1 MSETILVTGGAG
13 FIGSHLCGILLKKGY
28 KVIVYDNLN
37 PQIHGENAEISKD
50 IKDKVTF
57 IKADI
62 RDREKLKQAILQSDK
77 IIHLVAETGV
87 GQSMYEVQRYTDVT
101 IQGTSIMWDI
111 LVNEKNHVNKVV
123 LSSSRAVY
131 GEGKYECTNC
141 GVIYPNTRKIEDLQ
155 QGNWDIYC
163 PTCANRLDLCAT
175 DENSLLNPTSIYAIC
190 KKSQEEISNV
200 MAKAVGIPVS
210 IVRYQNV
217 YGPGQSLNNP
227 YTGILSIFTSRLKN
241 NKPIQVYEDGQE
253 SRDFVHVNDVV
264 QGTILALEK
273 DEANDGIFNIANGKS
288 TTVLQIA
295 EILTEYLNPNLK
307 PVIIGKYRVGDIRHC
322 YADISKAQE
331 ILEYKPKFDIE
342 TGIRDFL
349 NWAQDEVAIDKSDM
363 AESELKQKGLFK

>member
-1 MSETILVTGGAG
+1 MKETILITGGAG
-13 FIGSHLCGILLKKGY
+13 FIGSHLCENLYKKGY
-28 KVIVYDNLN
+28 NVIVYDNLS
-37 PQIHGENAEISKD
+37 PQVHGENGEISKA

-62 RDREKLKQAILQSDK
+62 RDRENLKQAIIQSDK

-101 IQGTSIMWDI
+101 IQGTAIMWDI

-131 GEGKYECTNC
+131 GEGKYKCTDC
-141 GVIYPNTRKIEDLQ
+141 GIVYPDTRRVEDLQ

-163 PTCANRLDLCAT
+163 PKCRHILDSCAT
-175 DENSLLNPTSIYAIC
+175 DEDSMLNPTSIYAIC
-190 KKSQEEISNV
+190 KKSQEEISTV
-200 MAKAVGIPVS
+200 MAKAVGIPLS

-253 SRDFVHVNDVV
+253 SRDFVHVDDVV

-273 DEANDGIFNIANGKS
+273 NEANNNIFNIANGKS

-295 EILTEYLNPNLK
+295 EILTEYLNPSLK
-307 PVIIGKYRVGDIRHC
+307 PIIIGKYRVGDIRHC
-322 YADISKAQE
+322 YADISRAQE
-331 ILEYKPKFDIE
+331 ILGYEPKFNVQ

-349 NWAQDEVAIDKSDM
+349 NWAQCEVAIDRSEI